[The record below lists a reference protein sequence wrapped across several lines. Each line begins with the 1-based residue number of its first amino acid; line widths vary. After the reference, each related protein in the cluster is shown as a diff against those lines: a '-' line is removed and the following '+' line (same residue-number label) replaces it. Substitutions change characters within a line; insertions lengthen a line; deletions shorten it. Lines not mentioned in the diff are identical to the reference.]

1 MGQVHLRWST
11 MCGLCKHA
19 VVFTRQGKMERCCIV
34 EWVGDSSG
42 RLLWRRGMVRVTSE
56 PMGREKE
63 QDPEDTLAV
72 E

>member
-1 MGQVHLRWST
+1 MGSASMPWCSP
-11 MCGLCKHA
+11 
-19 VVFTRQGKMERCCIV
+19 GKEKWRGAV
-34 EWVGDSSG
+34 EWVGDPSG

-56 PMGREKE
+56 SMGREKE